1 MCAIGLVEYS
11 EANHLQEFYTT
22 KKRLLSLLTV
32 AIFVFIVIFG
42 RIFYIQIIWG
52 TQLQSL
58 AYEQWT
64 RDLSLEAMRGDIV
77 DINGTVLVTSYTSYG
92 VYVRPQSVSDS
103 SEVASVLSHVLGLS
117 YNDVY
122 ESATT
127 TGISE
132 VTIAKSVSQSTVDTL
147 RSYDLDG
154 VYFASESTRQYVY
167 GDLLSQVLGYVSS
180 DNVGQSGIEQYYNKY
195 LSGTDGT
202 VITEADLVGNELENT
217 AMTYIAPIDGMTTIL
232 TIDYGVQTMVENVL
246 DMAMQQFS
254 PEGAMAI
261 VMDAS
266 TGDIVAMS
274 SKPSVDMNDLPRDD
288 IEALMSY
295 TKNIMLTDVYEPGST
310 FKILTVAANLQEYAN
325 GNSSAFSAEYVFT
338 NNSGTRVVDGT
349 TISCW
354 CSTCSTQH
362 VNQTLSDALT
372 HSCNPIFTDV
382 ALSLGSQTMYD
393 YLELFGYTTTT
404 GIDYYGEQSSI
415 IISQSSVTNGDL
427 ARIGFGQSI
436 AVTPM
441 QLCMAT
447 AAAINGGWL
456 LEPNLVDSIVD
467 SYTGITVYSNATTV
481 VNRAIDQDVS
491 EQVVDMLIGVVSANG
506 GNNAYIDS
514 YLIGG
519 KTGTAQKF
527 ENGSIKDGAYLSSF
541 IGFITA
547 ENTKY
552 LVYVAVDEPQGQS
565 YGSVVA
571 APYAKLIMQG
581 LIDYYQIA
589 PQV

>member
-1 MCAIGLVEYS
+1 M
-11 EANHLQEFYTT
+11 QEFYTT

-32 AIFVFIVIFG
+32 TIFVFIVIFG
-42 RIFYIQIIWG
+42 RIFYIQILWG
-52 TQLQSL
+52 SQLQSL

-77 DINGTVLVTSYTSYG
+77 DINGNVLVTSYTSYG
-92 VYVRPQSVSDS
+92 VYIRPQSVSDS
-103 SEVASVLSHVLGLS
+103 SEVASVLSGVLGLS
-117 YNDVY
+117 YNDVL
-122 ESATT
+122 ELATT
-127 TGISE
+127 SGISE
-132 VTIAKSVSQSTVDTL
+132 VTVAKCVSQSTVDTL
-147 RSYDLDG
+147 RGYDLDG

-167 GDLLSQVLGYVSS
+167 GDFLSQVLGYVSS
-180 DNVGQSGIEQYYNKY
+180 DNVGQAGIEQYYDKY

-202 VITEADLVGNELENT
+202 VLTQSDLVGNELENT

-232 TIDYGVQTMVENVL
+232 TIDYSVQTIVENVL
-246 DMAMQQFS
+246 EMAMQQFS

-261 VMDAS
+261 VLDVNS
-266 TGDIVAMS
+266 GDILAMS

-288 IEALMSY
+288 IEALMAY

-310 FKILTVAANLQEYAN
+310 FKVLTVAARLQDYAN
-325 GNSSAFSAEYVFT
+325 GNSSAFSADYVFT
-338 NNSGTRVVDGT
+338 NNSGKRTVDGT

-354 CSTCSTQH
+354 CSTCSTSH

-382 ALSLGSQTMYD
+382 ALSLGSETMYQ
-393 YLELFGYTTTT
+393 YLDLFGYTSTT
-404 GIDYYGEQSSI
+404 GIDYYGEQSGI

-436 AVTPM
+436 AVTPI

-447 AAAINGGWL
+447 AAAVNGGLL

-467 SYTGITVYSNATTV
+467 SNTGLTVYSNSTTV
-481 VNRAIDQDVS
+481 VNRAIDSEVS
-491 EQVVDMLIGVVSANG
+491 QQVSDMLIEVVSANG
-506 GNNAYIDS
+506 GNNAYIEG
-514 YLIGG
+514 YNIGG

-541 IGFITA
+541 IGFIEA
-547 ENTKY
+547 EDTKY

-581 LIDYYQIA
+581 LIDYYQIS